1 MPSVKKESGESP
13 ERSGHCVQKGMR
25 PCLKVRNLLR
35 RKKMRFP
42 GKAEIFTAEVP
53 PLDGLLVQVFFIS
66 EKIPGHKA
74 LFNQEDTEDGYS
86 DAGN

>member
-1 MPSVKKESGESP
+1 
-13 ERSGHCVQKGMR
+13 
-25 PCLKVRNLLR
+25 
-35 RKKMRFP
+35 MRFP
-42 GKAEIFTAEVP
+42 GKAEIFTAEIP
-53 PLDGLLVQVFFIS
+53 PLDSLLVQVFFIS